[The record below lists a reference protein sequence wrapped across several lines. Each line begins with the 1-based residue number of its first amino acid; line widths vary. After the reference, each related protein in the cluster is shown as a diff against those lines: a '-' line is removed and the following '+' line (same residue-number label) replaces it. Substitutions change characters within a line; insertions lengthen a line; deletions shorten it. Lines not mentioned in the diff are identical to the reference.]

1 MSSEKIYRYALFTTL
16 FLIIF
21 FAGALVSFHA
31 VVKGEMVTLPN
42 VVGKTMEEAKV
53 ELDKKKLFL
62 KKEGEKFD
70 NRWERGKIVFQD
82 PSPGSKLN
90 INKVVRVIISS
101 GSEKVIVPEVTGK
114 NIQLAGEIIKKAG
127 LNKGKVSQVH
137 ASGYSAGKIFA
148 QYPLPSE
155 EVARNTLVS
164 LLVSQGQREEKYI
177 MPDFIGKRSET
188 VMAKLREL
196 SFRVEDAR
204 PVYYPGL
211 EPGIIIKQFPP
222 HGFVIQKNYPITLE
236 VSK

>member
-1 MSSEKIYRYALFTTL
+1 MFSEKIYKFIFFATL
-16 FLIIF
+16 FLIVF
-21 FAGALVSFHA
+21 FVGALISFHA
-31 VVKGEMVTLPN
+31 VLRGEMVTLPN
-42 VVGKTMEEAKV
+42 IVGKTLDEARV
-53 ELDKKKLFL
+53 ELDKKKLFI

-70 NRWERGKIVFQD
+70 SRWDRGKIIFQD

-90 INKVVRVIISS
+90 INKVVRVILSA
-101 GSEKVIVPEVTGK
+101 GSEKVIVPELIRK
-114 NIQLAGEIIKKAG
+114 NIQAAGEILKKAG
-127 LNKGKVSQVH
+127 LNKGRVSQVH
-137 ASGYSAGKIFA
+137 TSEYSAGKIFA
-148 QYPLPSE
+148 QCPLPSE
-155 EVARNTLVS
+155 EVPRNSLVS
-164 LLVSQGQREEKYI
+164 YLVSQGQREKKYI
-177 MPDFIGKRSET
+177 MPDLLGQHSET